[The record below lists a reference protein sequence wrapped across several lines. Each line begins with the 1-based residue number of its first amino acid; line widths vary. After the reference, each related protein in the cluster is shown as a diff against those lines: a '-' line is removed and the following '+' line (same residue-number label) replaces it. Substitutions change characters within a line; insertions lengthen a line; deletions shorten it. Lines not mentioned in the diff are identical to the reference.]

1 MKIQNVYFWKIIR
14 FKIYNEMLFKLGI
27 SKKNEKNKNLLIE
40 ETNDIT
46 DIYNVLMKTYE
57 RQKKNRI

>member
-1 MKIQNVYFWKIIR
+1 
-14 FKIYNEMLFKLGI
+14 MLFKLGI